1 MRLGDLIVLTT
12 KTKDTALYAGLK
24 VSDKLIHIRY
34 RQLRSYMH
42 YKNNSQRRINANLI
56 LPLIERLGWCEM
68 KIIERR

>member
-1 MRLGDLIVLTT
+1 
-12 KTKDTALYAGLK
+12 
-24 VSDKLIHIRY
+24 LIHIRY